1 MKFTANT
8 KTIKTVKCFA
18 EIQLL
23 SSSSL
28 SSLICLTLCF
38 VKIARAETSANEYS
52 HLLNNE

>member
-8 KTIKTVKCFA
+8 KTIKTVKYFA

-23 SSSSL
+23 SSSGL